1 MNLLVVDD
9 HALFREGL
17 THVLTGLAS
26 GVKVIEAADA
36 RTALATLQ
44 QRDDLDLVLVD
55 LALPDA
61 KPFDVLEAARR
72 LQPSVPVVVI
82 SAAESRIE
90 IDRAMSLGAQGYV
103 FKSSPGQALLSALR
117 RVVNG
122 ELVFPE
128 RAGELPDAPLVAL
141 TERQLEVLKLLARG
155 ISNRDIALTLDVAEN
170 TVKVHLQTIYKLLGV
185 QNRTAA
191 LLKAQTL
198 GLVREA
204 G

>member
-17 THVLTGLAS
+17 THVLAGLAG
-26 GVKVIEAADA
+26 GVKVLEAPDA
-36 RTALATLQ
+36 RTALATLE

-61 KPFDVLEAARR
+61 KPFAVLEAARR
-72 LQPSVPVVVI
+72 LQPQVPVVVI

-117 RVVNG
+117 RVLNG
-122 ELVFPE
+122 ELVFPD
-128 RAGELPDAPLVAL
+128 RVGELPDAPPVAL

-155 ISNRDIALTLDVAEN
+155 LSNRDIALTLAVAEN

-191 LLKAQTL
+191 LLKAQAL
-198 GLVREA
+198 GLVRDGA
-204 G
+204 